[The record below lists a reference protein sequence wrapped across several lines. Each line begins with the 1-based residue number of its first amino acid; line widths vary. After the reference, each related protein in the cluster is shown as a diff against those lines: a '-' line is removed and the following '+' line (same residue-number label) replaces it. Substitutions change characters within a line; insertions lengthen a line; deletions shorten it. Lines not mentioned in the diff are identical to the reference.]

1 MGVACLE
8 FRGENFHGWLK
19 NCEIRESFLPQ
30 KFPAIWYFHQETNFA
45 TCFHWQN
52 FITSINVFPDCMVI
66 FTALAN
72 IILQVEV
79 LDDESGTSEVLT
91 EGSSFGVKSLLYSSP
106 MESSASALSHVEM
119 FTFSHAD
126 FQRVLKDH
134 PSVADSIAELA
145 AKEYGK
151 KVSF

>member
-1 MGVACLE
+1 M
-8 FRGENFHGWLK
+8 N
-19 NCEIRESFLPQ
+19 
-30 KFPAIWYFHQETNFA
+30 
-45 TCFHWQN
+45 
-52 FITSINVFPDCMVI
+52 
-66 FTALAN
+66 
-72 IILQVEV
+72 
-79 LDDESGTSEVLT
+79 DESGKAREVLT

-106 MESSASALSHVEM
+106 MESSACALSHVEM